1 MNRSGTISKER
12 ARDLYRKL
20 STVRQ
25 FEEKVDELFREGKIF
40 GTVHTSIGQEAIPVG
55 VAEALR
61 ENDLVIATH
70 RGHGHCLMRGADVR
84 SMMAELLG
92 KATGLCKGK
101 GGSMHIVDVKKGMLG
116 AMGIVGAGMPIATGV
131 GVALKMQKTGKVCVC
146 FFGDNASNGGP
157 FHESLNV
164 SALWKL
170 PVVFVCENNLYGL
183 SVSVKKTSA
192 VSDIAVRAKAYG
204 IPGIIVDGMDVL
216 AVHEAAQEA
225 VQKARDGGGPSLL
238 ECKTYRFLGHSRGDP
253 AYGPYRTKEELE
265 SWKKRDPLL
274 VLIQRSGLS
283 DKDTEEI
290 DKEVD
295 EVIRA
300 AARYAEES
308 PPPELRSAL
317 EDIYA

>member
-1 MNRSGTISKER
+1 MER

-283 DKDTEEI
+283 TKDTEEI

>member
-1 MNRSGTISKER
+1 MNHTAIRDERSWGKAMNRSGIISKER

-70 RGHGHCLMRGADVR
+70 RGHGHCIMRGADLR

-131 GVALKMQKTGKVCVC
+131 GVAMKMQKTGQVCAC

-192 VSDIAVRAKAYG
+192 VSDIGSSEAYD
-204 IPGIIVDGMDVL
+204 IPGSSWMVWMCWQSMKQL
-216 AVHEAAQEA
+216 R
-225 VQKARDGGGPSLL
+225 KLFR
-238 ECKTYRFLGHSRGDP
+238 RLGRRW
-253 AYGPYRTKEELE
+253 AIALE
-265 SWKKRDPLL
+265 SDLPFPEA
-274 VLIQRSGLS
+274 IQRETRPM
-283 DKDTEEI
+283 DPTEQGG
-290 DKEVD
+290 
-295 EVIRA
+295 A
-300 AARYAEES
+300 
-308 PPPELRSAL
+308 
-317 EDIYA
+317 

>member
-1 MNRSGTISKER
+1 MNQSGTISKER

-70 RGHGHCLMRGADVR
+70 RGHGHCLMRGADLR

-131 GVALKMQKTGKVCVC
+131 GVALKMQKTGQVCVC
-146 FFGDNASNGGP
+146 FFGDNASNGGA

-192 VSDIAVRAKAYG
+192 VSDIAVRAKAYD

-253 AYGPYRTKEELE
+253 AYGPYRTKEEVE

-274 VLIQRSGLS
+274 VLIQRGGLS
-283 DKDTEEI
+283 AKDTEEI
-290 DKEVD
+290 DKAVD
-295 EVIRA
+295 EVVCN